1 MPSAGTKSVKKV
13 VLAYSGGLDTSI
25 ILKWLQTA
33 YGCEVVTFTADLG
46 QGEELAPAR
55 EKALR
60 AGIKPENI
68 FIEDLREEFVR
79 DFVFPMFRANTVYEG
94 QYLLGTS
101 IARPLIAKKQIEI
114 ARKVGA
120 DAVCH
125 GATGKGNDQVRFEL
139 TYYAL
144 EPGIKI
150 IAPWREWTFK
160 GREELLKFARDH
172 QITIAKD
179 KEGEAPFSVDANLL
193 HSSSEGK
200 VLEDPA
206 KEAPGIVYQRTIS
219 PMDAPDKA
227 TEIRLGFAKG
237 DAVSL
242 DGKPLSPAS
251 LLGALNAL
259 GHDNGI
265 GRIDLVENRFVG
277 MKSRGVYETP
287 GGTILLAAH
296 RAIESITLDRGAGHL
311 KDELMPRYAELI
323 YNGFWFS
330 PEREMLQALIDKSQ
344 ELVEG
349 EVRLKLYKGNVIVSG
364 RESPASLYSSTLVTF
379 EDDKGAYDQKD
390 AEGFIKL
397 NALRLRTLGQ
407 RRRKLKLD

>member
-1 MPSAGTKSVKKV
+1 MTKSVKKV

-25 ILKWLQTA
+25 ILKWLQTT
-33 YGCEVVTFTADLG
+33 YNCEVVTFTADLG
-46 QGEELAPAR
+46 QGGELAPAR

-60 AGIKPENI
+60 AGIKEENI
-68 FIEDLREEFVR
+68 FIEDVREEFVR
-79 DFVFPMFRANTVYEG
+79 DYVFPMFRANAQYEG
-94 QYLLGTS
+94 LYLLGTS

-114 ARKVGA
+114 ARKTGA
-120 DAVCH
+120 DAVSH

-139 TYYAL
+139 GYYAL

-150 IAPWREWTFK
+150 IAPWREWEFK
-160 GREELLKFARDH
+160 GREELLTFARNH
-172 QITIAKD
+172 QIQITKD

-200 VLEDPA
+200 VLEDPNV
-206 KEAPGIVYQRTIS
+206 EAPNIVFQRTIS
-219 PMDAPDKA
+219 PMEAPDKP
-227 TEIRLGFAKG
+227 TTVKIGFEKG
-237 DAVSL
+237 DAVSI
-242 DGKPLSPAS
+242 DGKKLSPAS
-251 LLGALNAL
+251 LLTKLNEL

-265 GRIDLVENRFVG
+265 GRLDLVENRFVG

-296 RAIESITLDRGAGHL
+296 RGIESITLDRGAAHL
-311 KDELMPRYAELI
+311 KDEIMPRYAELI

-344 ELVEG
+344 EHVEG
-349 EVRLKLYKGNVIVSG
+349 EVTLKLYKGNVLMAG
-364 RESPASLYSSTLVTF
+364 RASPKSLYSSTLVTF

-407 RRRKLKLD
+407 RNRKK